1 MTDRVDAQIDPE
13 KSARPDAMLDR
24 LPPKPQSQQL
34 PMGDDAV
41 LANREFDDPPITW
54 AV

>member
-1 MTDRVDAQIDPE
+1 MTHCVNAQIDPL
-13 KSARPDAMLDR
+13 KPARPDQMLDR
-24 LPPKPQSQQL
+24 LPPKSQSQQL